1 MAHIQTD
8 FSSSDL
14 VTHLNETETVICV
27 FTGSDIHLTSSIIDE
42 SSKAGVKLFIPSE
55 YSLDTSNP
63 KIRELLPPYQTRL
76 EIQQKP
82 KTSGINWKAI
92 YSGIILE
99 DALKTDGILG
109 IDALWASVVIFPH
122 KKETKIAFSTY
133 RDIAKYIAEVANGGE
148 KKEINEVHMCSF
160 MANLDEI
167 VEVVEKE
174 IDKPLERYEGIY
186 EGAKKEAAERMK
198 MGFFDGGVALLGRV
212 AVWNDEVDAWSGWK
226 EDVSEKDDGW
236 KPEVRKVVRMVR
248 DGEVGGGGCGC

>member
-1 MAHIQTD
+1 M
-8 FSSSDL
+8 
-14 VTHLNETETVICV
+14 
-27 FTGSDIHLTSSIIDE
+27 
-42 SSKAGVKLFIPSE
+42 
-55 YSLDTSNP
+55 
-63 KIRELLPPYQTRL
+63 
-76 EIQQKP
+76 
-82 KTSGINWKAI
+82 NWKVI
-92 YSGIILE
+92 YSGIILK

-122 KKETKIAFSTY
+122 KKETKIAISTY
-133 RDIAKYIAEVANGGE
+133 RDIAKSIVEVVNGGE

-186 EGAKKEAAERMK
+186 EGAKKEAGERMR

-226 EDVSEKDDGW
+226 EDVSERNNGW
-236 KPEVRKVVRMVR
+236 KPESWKSNQPQSSSLQTATNNHKQTTKKRNTLIIATNPAYPNSQASRTFRITFASGYAAISPAAKQDAAASVATA
-248 DGEVGGGGCGC
+248 E